1 MKSSVSKPRLV
12 RLAVSAAVSASFA
25 LPVFAQVDEDAAKAL
40 FKENECQKCHNPTK
54 DKKGPSLKKIAEK
67 YKKKNLG
74 AKEAIKHMT
83 AGKKVKL
90 DDGTEEDHKI
100 LDTKDSKAQENLAN
114 WILSH

>member
-1 MKSSVSKPRLV
+1 MKTPALKPRLV
-12 RLAVSAAVSASFA
+12 RVAVCAAVSASLA
-25 LPVFAQVDEDAAKAL
+25 LPVFAQVDEEAAKTL
-40 FKENECQKCHNPTK
+40 FKENECQKCHNPVK

-67 YKKKNLG
+67 YKKKGLG
-74 AKEAIKHMT
+74 AKDAVKHMT
-83 AGKKVKL
+83 TGKKVKL